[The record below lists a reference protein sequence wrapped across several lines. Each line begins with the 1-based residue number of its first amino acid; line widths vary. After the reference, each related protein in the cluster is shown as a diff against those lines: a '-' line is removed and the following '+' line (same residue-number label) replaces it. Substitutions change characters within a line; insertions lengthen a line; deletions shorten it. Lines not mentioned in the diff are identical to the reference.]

1 MNMGPLKNNV
11 EACTPLWIG
20 SVVVPCEV
28 VKLAFHHTPKLRPL
42 KRRQV
47 PGAEV
52 KGQPLIMQ
60 RECRVL
66 PVEGTG
72 YDARLAE
79 CRKAIDNLDPS
90 REHNRLQS
98 IQNYV
103 RLAGGLA
110 GFEFVFE

>member
-1 MNMGPLKNNV
+1 MNVGPLKNNV
-11 EACTPLWIG
+11 EAHTPLWVG

-47 PGAEV
+47 PGAEI

-60 RECRVL
+60 RECRVF

-79 CRKAIDNLDPS
+79 CREAIDNLDPS
-90 REHNRLQS
+90 RKHDRLQS

-103 RLAGGLA
+103 RFTGGLA
-110 GFEFVFE
+110 GFELVF